1 MPEPKTGADM
11 SKDAEADRK
20 AVFLAWLNSH
30 LGTGKGTKSGK
41 ELAARLGLT
50 PPQITRLRKGERPLK
65 VSELRII
72 EDYIGEPAPGYGTSV
87 AVDGPTISMPV
98 SVVIAPGVWR
108 EAGAAVMSTERAYK
122 LLDKSLD
129 DVEQYAC
136 AVESDPNRTAICA
149 PYSKLRV
156 TPKAGDLVHVVR
168 VRGNLEEHT
177 LWTVDGNATD
187 GYWLVSE
194 QVAPVRH
201 KIPFPR
207 NGQTRETQVRGLVIA
222 EQFKRK
228 F

>member
-1 MPEPKTGADM
+1 MPEPEMGADM
-11 SKDAEADRK
+11 SKDTEADRK
-20 AVFLAWLNSH
+20 AIFLAWLNNH
-30 LGTGKGTKSGK
+30 LGTGKGAKSDK

-72 EDYIGEPAPGYGTSV
+72 EDYLGEPAPGYGTSV
-87 AVDGPTISMPV
+87 AVDGPTVAIPV

-108 EAGAAVMSTERAYK
+108 EAGGAVMNNEQAYK
-122 LLDKSLD
+122 LLDKDLE

-136 AVESDPNRTAICA
+136 AVEADPNRTAICA
-149 PYSKLRV
+149 PYNKIRV
-156 TPKAGDLVHVVR
+156 APKAGDLVHVVR
-168 VRGNLEEHT
+168 TRGNLEEHT
-177 LWTVDGNATD
+177 LWMVDGNASD
-187 GYWLVSE
+187 GFWLVSE
-194 QVAPVRH
+194 QVVPTRH

-207 NGQTRETQVRGLVIA
+207 NGQAKDTQVRGLVIA